1 MYVEF
6 LPRLRRDIDA
16 GKIHAKAYT
25 RTQPLFGPPRRSLDK
40 PSLREQLMS
49 NPEKALPT
57 SPRAIS
63 IACAL
68 VTWAGVQIA
77 GVGLFDRVNFHSEI
91 SQTLLTTGALLFVGG
106 LIGLSLIRLRGPLH
120 AKKLWFLT
128 IGLTPLTLFPI
139 FIVWRIFFSLEL
151 IDDCD
156 EGDAIACRT
165 VAATRVKR
173 GKTAEGIELYKKG
186 CALDDARSCRELG
199 GQAQK
204 FPDTV
209 EQSAQQ
215 IYAKACELG
224 DAIGCNRAGQLLRK
238 EDPTRA
244 REFFSKACE
253 MDYVSSCS
261 EISEMDNAKD

>member
-1 MYVEF
+1 
-6 LPRLRRDIDA
+6 
-16 GKIHAKAYT
+16 
-25 RTQPLFGPPRRSLDK
+25 
-40 PSLREQLMS
+40 MS
-49 NPEKALPT
+49 NSEKAPPT
-57 SPRAIS
+57 SPRPAS

-77 GVGLFDRVNFHSEI
+77 GVGLFDRVNFGSQV
-91 SQTLLTTGALLFVGG
+91 SQTLLTLGAVLFVCG
-106 LIGLSLIRLRGPLH
+106 LVGLSLIRLRGPLR

-139 FIVWRIFFSLEL
+139 FIVWRIFFSIEL
-151 IDDCD
+151 IHHCD

-165 VAATRVKR
+165 VATTRVKR
-173 GKTAEGIELYKKG
+173 GKTPEGIELYKKG

-204 FPDTV
+204 FPEAV
-209 EQSAQQ
+209 EASAQEV
-215 IYAKACELG
+215 YAKSCDLG

-238 EDPTRA
+238 EDPDRA
-244 REFFSKACE
+244 REFFSKACD

-261 EISEMDNAKD
+261 EISEMEHAKD

>member
-1 MYVEF
+1 MQTGSIATRELPWFAPHRRRSSRCICQRYTGRQRLSDATRKARIIRYPTTNGLVWPCGRTKAFYCMYVEF

-49 NPEKALPT
+49 NPEKALPA

-106 LIGLSLIRLRGPLH
+106 LIGLSLIRLLGPLH
-120 AKKLWFLT
+120 DKKLWFFT
-128 IGLTPLTLFPI
+128 IGLTH
-139 FIVWRIFFSLEL
+139 
-151 IDDCD
+151 
-156 EGDAIACRT
+156 
-165 VAATRVKR
+165 
-173 GKTAEGIELYKKG
+173 
-186 CALDDARSCRELG
+186 
-199 GQAQK
+199 
-204 FPDTV
+204 
-209 EQSAQQ
+209 
-215 IYAKACELG
+215 
-224 DAIGCNRAGQLLRK
+224 
-238 EDPTRA
+238 
-244 REFFSKACE
+244 
-253 MDYVSSCS
+253 
-261 EISEMDNAKD
+261 